1 MNAPAVSVVVVTW
14 NGLAHLRANLPAVLE
29 SLRRA
34 PGSWEVIVADDAST
48 DGTVEWVRGNLVGD
62 GLQAGPGVRIA
73 QPPEHGGFIAAA
85 NAGVAAAAG
94 RIVVLL
100 NNDARPEP
108 DFLAPLPAHFGD
120 PAVFA
125 VSCRQM
131 PGGGL
136 CAGRFH
142 MGFLRV
148 RWNDR
153 GTSAAPT
160 LYADGGAAAFDVA
173 KWRALGGLDLMYSPG
188 YGEDLDLSYR
198 AWKRGWRVAY
208 EPASV
213 VHHAR
218 GGTFPSIYSRDDL
231 RRITLRNRLLFMWA
245 NASDAGAVA
254 GHLASLSLRKL
265 GAAVTGDRIFFG
277 ALMDAVARSPQ
288 AFARRSAD
296 RPAWTRSDA
305 AVLALSRGDA

>member
-1 MNAPAVSVVVVTW
+1 MNAPDGSVVVVTW

-29 SLRRA
+29 SIRRA
-34 PGSWEVIVADDAST
+34 SGAWELIVADDCST
-48 DGTVEWVRGNLVGD
+48 DDTVEWLGRAPVGAD
-62 GLQAGPGVRIA
+62 LQVGPPHLRIA
-73 QPPEHGGFIAAA
+73 QPPVHGGFIAAA
-85 NAGVAAAAG
+85 NAGVAAARG
-94 RIVVLL
+94 RVVVLL
-100 NNDARPEP
+100 NNDARPEV
-108 DFLAPLPAHFGD
+108 DFLSPLLPHFND
-120 PAVFA
+120 TSAFA

-148 RWNDR
+148 RWNDD
-153 GTSAAPT
+153 GASAAPT
-160 LYADGGAAAFDVA
+160 LYADGGAAAFDVS
-173 KWRALGGLDLMYSPG
+173 KWRALGGLDPMYGPG

-208 EPASV
+208 EPASL

-245 NASDAGAVA
+245 NAGDAGAVA
-254 GHLASLSLRKL
+254 GHLAGLSLRAL
-265 GAAVTGDRIFFG
+265 GAAFTVHRTFFG

-305 AVLALSRGDA
+305 AVLALSRG